1 MEPFGLFQFLQNLL
15 NAQSNLGE
23 APPPQS
29 AENSPTETP
38 SPQPKTEAPPPV
50 QNAAATFLENH
61 ERRARRRK

>member
-29 AENSPTETP
+29 GEISPKEP
-38 SPQPKTEAPPPV
+38 PAPQPKAEEPPPS
-50 QNAAATFLENH
+50 QNAAAVFLENH